1 MASLF
6 ELFLAILTLLSTAL
20 AQDGQ
25 TEKIWGA
32 VVFTVP
38 GDASLI
44 NQPPVLSSIGAEQA
58 RRAGETIR
66 HRYIGGGNGNI
77 TDFLPNPKLAKDGA
91 RDKMQH
97 KLLNIWSTNE
107 QSVVG
112 TAQSFMQGLYP
123 PLPDGGVGNGKVTQW
138 PAISAVT
145 ESDYNYNWSV
155 SFSTLAGSN

>member
-6 ELFLAILTLLSTAL
+6 ELFLAILTLLSSAL
-20 AQDGQ
+20 AQEDQ

-66 HRYIGGGNGNI
+66 RRYIVGDNGNI
-77 TDFLPNPKLAKDGA
+77 TGFHPIPKLAKDGV
-91 RDKMQH
+91 RDKMEH

-123 PLPDGGVGNGKVTQW
+123 PLIGGGVGNGNVTQW

-145 ESDYNYNWSV
+145 ENDYNYNWFV
-155 SFSTLAGSN
+155 SFPTLTS

>member
-1 MASLF
+1 MASIF
-6 ELFLAILTLLSTAL
+6 ELFLTILTLLVTAL
-20 AQDGQ
+20 AQEDQ

-32 VVFTVP
+32 VVFTVR

-58 RRAGETIR
+58 RRAGQTIR
-66 HRYIGGGNGNI
+66 HRYIVGENGTTPGFHPI
-77 TDFLPNPKLAKDGA
+77 LKLAKDGA
-91 RDKMQH
+91 RNKLEH

-112 TAQSFMQGLYP
+112 TAQSFMQALYP
-123 PLPDGGVGNGKVTQW
+123 PLIGGGVGNGNVTQW

-145 ESDYNYNWSV
+145 ENDYNYNWFV
-155 SFSTLAGSN
+155 SFSTVTSLD